1 MTKEELKAM
10 LESNSTL
17 IELGFNA
24 ARALFIRKE
33 LRDMEQSLSEEI
45 NFPKFKEAIFQD
57 IVNSSALEEK
67 KEEKEEVE
75 VDENVKPV
83 GEA

>member
-57 IVNSSALEEK
+57 IVNSSVLEEK

>member
-10 LESNSTL
+10 LESNSAL

-24 ARALFIRKE
+24 ARALFIRRE
-33 LRDMEQSLSEEI
+33 LRDLEQSLSEEI
-45 NFPKFKEAIFQD
+45 NFSKFKEVIFQD
-57 IVNSSALEEK
+57 IVNNSTLEEK
-67 KEEKEEVE
+67 KEEEEVE

>member
-33 LRDMEQSLSEEI
+33 LRDMEQSLNEEI